1 MKRMRFVIP
10 MLSFAAAIVL
20 LQFVFYIGYVP
31 TESMEPTIPAGS
43 KVIGIRIIQ
52 DLSVG
57 DIVVFKYNGT
67 NMVKRIAAG
76 PGEEVQIQ
84 GEKTIVPKDCYYVL
98 GDNCINSFDSRYWK
112 NPFIHRAEVIAVAK
126 IIFNDMK
133 IKMIYKS
140 Q

>member
-1 MKRMRFVIP
+1 

-20 LQFVFYIGYVP
+20 LRFVFYIGYVS

-57 DIVVFKYNGT
+57 DIIVFEHNGV

-76 PGEEVQIQ
+76 PEEEIQIQ
-84 GEKTIVPKDCYYVL
+84 GEKTIVPTDCYYVL
-98 GDNCINSFDSRYWK
+98 GDNYLNSYDSRYWDE
-112 NPFIHRAEVIAVAK
+112 PFIPRKSIIAK
-126 IIFNDMK
+126 IL
-133 IKMIYKS
+133 
-140 Q
+140 